1 MIDRAIS
8 LTQPWASLVVLGIK
22 RVENRRRKLI
32 PERMYNRPIAI
43 HATREIDE
51 GAYERVEA
59 RRPDLFAGWS
69 REDEASWPAWYRL
82 TRVTS
87 AILGMCEVTG
97 LLCRQKVPGI
107 VYRDAATGAL
117 FDDADQR
124 RWLELDLAYVLAGA
138 RSLAVPVQCRGW
150 QGLWHLT
157 SREDREQGKRSA
169 VECAVMR
176 QVSA

>member
-8 LTQPWASLVVLGIK
+8 LTQPWGGLVVLGIK

-32 PERMYNRPIAI
+32 PERLYNRPIAI
-43 HATREIDE
+43 HATREVDE

-69 REDEASWPAWYRL
+69 REDPSSWPAWYRL
-82 TRVTS
+82 TRVTG
-87 AILGMCEVTG
+87 AIIGVCDVTG

-107 VYRDAATGAL
+107 VYRDASTGDL

-124 RWLELDLAYVLAGA
+124 RWLELDLAYVLAAA
-138 RSLAVPVQCRGW
+138 RALTVPVRCRGW
-150 QGLWHLT
+150 QGLWTIPLELQ
-157 SREDREQGKRSA
+157 RQIVA
-169 VECAVMR
+169 VLP
-176 QVSA
+176 